1 MQNNKA
7 MLIYDYNRDCIQ
19 NHNFSPTVRE
29 ICENVGIKSTSTVHY
44 YLQMLEEK
52 GYIVKDPLKKR
63 TIKLPGGG
71 SKSVPLLGTVTAGI
85 PITAIQEIE
94 EYIPVSNLSGNAEDY
109 FALHVRGDSMIG
121 AHIRDGD
128 LVCIRIQPDV
138 DDGQIAAVLIGEDAT
153 LKRVYHR
160 PDGVM
165 LVAENPSF
173 PPMVYIG
180 EECEDIRILGKA
192 MTCISKV
199 R

>member
-7 MLIYDYNRDCIQ
+7 MLIYDYIRDCIQ
-19 NHNFSPTVRE
+19 THNFSPTVRE
-29 ICENVGIKSTSTVHY
+29 SCENVGIKSTSTVHY

-109 FALHVRGDSMIG
+109 FALHVRGTSMVG
-121 AHIRDGD
+121 AGILDGDIVIVRQVPVADNGDIVVAMIDDEATVKRFYREDGHIR
-128 LVCIRIQPDV
+128 LQP
-138 DDGQIAAVLIGEDAT
+138 
-153 LKRVYHR
+153 
-160 PDGVM
+160 
-165 LVAENPSF
+165 ENPEYE
-173 PPMVYIG
+173 PIITTEAV
-180 EECEDIRILGKA
+180 ILGKVVTL
-192 MTCISKV
+192 M
-199 R
+199 RNYE

>member
-7 MLIYDYNRDCIQ
+7 MLIYDYIRDCIQ

-109 FALHVRGDSMIG
+109 FALHVRGDSMVNAGIFN
-121 AHIRDGD
+121 GD
-128 LVCIRIQPDV
+128 YVVVEQQPTAENGQKVVALV
-138 DDGQIAAVLIGEDAT
+138 DDSATVKTFYKEDGYIRLQPENDAMEPII
-153 LKRVYHR
+153 VE
-160 PDGVM
+160 PDQ
-165 LVAENPSF
+165 AF
-173 PPMVYIG
+173 Q
-180 EECEDIRILGKA
+180 ILGKVIGVFRF
-192 MTCISKV
+192 M